1 MRVALVSEHT
11 SPLVA
16 ISGIN
21 AGGQHVH
28 VAELASGLVRLGHSV
43 AVYTRRNNPH
53 LTQWVTT
60 SAGYEVIQ
68 VPAGPEAPISEND
81 LWPYTAA
88 FAERLSEVLSFQ
100 RPDVL
105 HAHSWMS
112 AVVSAHAATRLN
124 LPLLVTFHTLG
135 SAQLRYEGSSET
147 SPHDRIQV
155 ETAMADAA
163 DCIVAT
169 HADAVRELALLGVPA
184 DKVAVVPRGVDL
196 EHFSPAAG
204 KNGSPA
210 VPDRACRY
218 RLVSA
223 GRLTRRRGYDTT
235 IEALAQLPETELLI
249 AGGVAAKP
257 EPEQD
262 QLPEQDR
269 LLALAERQ
277 GVGDRVQL
285 VGPLARTHMPAL
297 LRSADLVVCA
307 PWYESFG
314 TVPLEAMACGVP
326 VVATAVGGMLDTV
339 VDGVTG
345 VHVSP
350 RDRTAALAAAI
361 GALLQS
367 PRRRAELARAGLVRV
382 RSRYSWDRAAA
393 DTAAVYERTVWR
405 RASRQASAERNLQ
418 RCDVVGGLAGSSAG
432 IEQVQPGHPKRREG
446 EKAMRLP
453 RLGRPG
459 CQGTRPRRR

>member
-1 MRVALVSEHT
+1 
-11 SPLVA
+11 
-16 ISGIN
+16 
-21 AGGQHVH
+21 
-28 VAELASGLVRLGHSV
+28 
-43 AVYTRRNNPH
+43 
-53 LTQWVTT
+53 
-60 SAGYEVIQ
+60 
-68 VPAGPEAPISEND
+68 
-81 LWPYTAA
+81 
-88 FAERLSEVLSFQ
+88 
-100 RPDVL
+100 
-105 HAHSWMS
+105 
-112 AVVSAHAATRLN
+112 
-124 LPLLVTFHTLG
+124 
-135 SAQLRYEGSSET
+135 
-147 SPHDRIQV
+147 
-155 ETAMADAA
+155 MADAA

-169 HADAVRELALLGVPA
+169 HAGAVRELALRGVPA

-204 KNGSPA
+204 RNGSPA

-235 IEALAQLPETELLI
+235 IGALAQLPETELLI
-249 AGGVAAKP
+249 AGAGAAKP

-269 LLALAERQ
+269 LLALAESQ
-277 GVGDRVQL
+277 GVGDRVRL

-326 VVATAVGGMLDTV
+326 VVATAVGGMLDSV

-345 VHVSP
+345 VHVQP
-350 RDRTAALAAAI
+350 RDRTAALAEAI
-361 GALLQS
+361 GALLES

-405 RASRQASAERNLQ
+405 RASRQPYAERNLQ

-432 IEQVQPGHPKRREG
+432 IEQVQPGGHTKRRER
-446 EKAMRLP
+446 EKATRLP

-459 CQGTRPRRR
+459 CQATRPRRR